1 MQGSYL
7 YSTIY
12 GWIPHHQQNI
22 SVSNSSI
29 ELLGN
34 SQTGSNTKLRISC
47 YSKVNPIP
55 EKSAEMKNKIQIF
68 NEEKVPRQKELV
80 FSCEDEITCGNVS
93 KMIATFSSSSPS
105 IPSACDS
112 YSRQNVSFQSQLTIA
127 MKTKKFFSVPNQN

>member
-55 EKSAEMKNKIQIF
+55 EKSTEMKNKIQIF
-68 NEEKVPRQKELV
+68 NEGTISKEKERV
-80 FSCEDEITCGNVS
+80 SCYDDQITSGKVSEI
-93 KMIATFSSSSPS
+93 IATFSSSST
-105 IPSACDS
+105 SAAQSCNI
-112 YSRQNVSFQSQLTIA
+112 YNKQNVIIQAQ
-127 MKTKKFFSVPNQN
+127 K